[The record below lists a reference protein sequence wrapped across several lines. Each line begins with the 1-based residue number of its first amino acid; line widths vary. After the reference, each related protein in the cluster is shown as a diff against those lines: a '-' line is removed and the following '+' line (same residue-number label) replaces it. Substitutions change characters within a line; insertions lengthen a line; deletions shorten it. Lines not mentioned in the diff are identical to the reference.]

1 MTDKEILAEL
11 KKSYEYLYDIRE
23 NGCFD
28 HCNGQMKQN
37 INLLDNTMNNIEKI
51 YEDFY
56 KTLDLKDLIVPKEIF
71 NDIDDIIVVSSCVN
85 GDYDIYNKDNFVIGN
100 YIDFITCGDLDYYW
114 YYDEKFIDN
123 YLYDYFNNK

>member
-28 HCNGQMKQN
+28 HCTGQMEQN
-37 INLLDNTMNNIEKI
+37 IDLLDNTINNIRKI

-56 KTLDLKDLIVPKEIF
+56 KTLDLEDLIVPREIF
-71 NDIDDIIVVSSCVN
+71 GNMIVVGGCVN
-85 GDYDIYNKDNFVIGN
+85 GDYDIYDKDNFVIGN
-100 YIDFITCGDLDYYW
+100 YIDFITCEDLDYYW